1 MSEPPHKQGAPPQYV
16 HIEKKK
22 APKWWLWLLLALALV
37 ALLLLLSRCGKR
49 EAEVAP
55 QTAPAAPTAAV
66 APTGGAAAALPVEQV
81 TLPGGQTVGLAPQTL
96 NYELQRFLASDAPA
110 PRTFTFDNLNFDTN
124 AAVIRSVDQ
133 PTIQA
138 LAQILNAYPNARV
151 QLVGYADARGSEAQN
166 AQLAS
171 QRAAAVSQALI
182 TAGVDPSRVST
193 ASGGESKPVD
203 SNATSEGRFE
213 NRRTD
218 LIVTS
223 K

>member
-1 MSEPPHKQGAPPQYV
+1 MGEPPHKQGAPPQYV
-16 HIEKKK
+16 HVDKKK
-22 APKWWLWLLLALALV
+22 APKWRLWLLLALALV
-37 ALLLLLSRCGKR
+37 ALLLLLSRCGRR
-49 EAEVAP
+49 ETEVAP
-55 QTAPAAPTAAV
+55 QTAPAAPAAP
-66 APTGGAAAALPVEQV
+66 AAEAAAALPVEQV

-110 PRTFTFDNLNFDTN
+110 PRTFTFDKLNFDTN

-151 QLVGYADARGSEAQN
+151 QLIGFADARGSEAQN

-171 QRAAAVSQALI
+171 QRAAAVSQALVA
-182 TAGVDPSRVST
+182 AGVDPSRVST
-193 ASGGESKPVD
+193 ASGGESKPVE